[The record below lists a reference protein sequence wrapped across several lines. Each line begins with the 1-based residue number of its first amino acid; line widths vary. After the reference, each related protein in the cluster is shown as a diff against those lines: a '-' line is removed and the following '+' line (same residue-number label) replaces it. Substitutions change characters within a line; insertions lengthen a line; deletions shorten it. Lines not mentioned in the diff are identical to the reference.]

1 MGGCLYTL
9 FMIPFYMIYYIIVA
23 TFYVMYY
30 GAIACY
36 HIFGFVVALIVSIVK
51 AIFNGLQNKK
61 VDNNRYNTA
70 KNDTLQ
76 NSHVV
81 SKKVA
86 DSKQEK
92 VKLKETYILAKVEKS
107 AGRTIFRNDEINYE
121 ELGIES
127 FYCPSSSVYFD
138 EEKYYEIEIY
148 EYPNDL
154 AGKLLN
160 AMFKKIKEKM
170 TVVIGENS
178 NNIKY
183 RYKYK
188 NGEVIVNELNP
199 SQQKSKNNMIRKEYD
214 RLKQGIDNRVLM
226 DDDSNA
232 LDNELQVYGIE
243 SDDFY
248 SVENYLEDDY
258 LIYEWY
264 YVEQILPI
272 VASISL
278 EPKYKPL
285 PNIQITTVEEPSNN
299 STFKS
304 NSNKNKKSWKEKE
317 FDKQADLWGLSK
329 EDRRIAKQE
338 RMSPADYVEAEEY
351 DDDELL
357 KDDWDR

>member
-1 MGGCLYTL
+1 MVGCLYTF

-36 HIFGFVVALIVSIVK
+36 YIFGFVVALIVSIVK

-70 KNDTLQ
+70 KNDALQ
-76 NSHVV
+76 NSPVV
-81 SKKVA
+81 PKKVA
-86 DSKQEK
+86 DLKQEK
-92 VKLKETYILAKVEKS
+92 LKEPYILAKVEKS
-107 AGRTIFRNDEINYE
+107 VGRTIFRNDEINYE

-160 AMFKKIKEKM
+160 AMFKKFKEKM

-188 NGEVIVNELNP
+188 DGEVIVNELTS
-199 SQQKSKNNMIRKEYD
+199 SQKKSKNNMIRKEYD
-214 RLKQGIDNRVLM
+214 ILKQGIDDRVLM

-285 PNIQITTVEEPSNN
+285 PNIQIIEVEEPSNN

-304 NSNKNKKSWKEKE
+304 NFNKNKKSWKEEE
-317 FDKQADLWGLSK
+317 FNKQTDLWGLSE

>member
-1 MGGCLYTL
+1 MGGCLYTF
-9 FMIPFYMIYYIIVA
+9 FMIPFYMIYYIIEA

-36 HIFGFVVALIVSIVK
+36 HIFVFVGALVASIVK
-51 AIFNGLQNKK
+51 TISNGLQNKK
-61 VDNNRYNTA
+61 MDNNRYNN
-70 KNDTLQ
+70 KNDYHQ

-81 SKKVA
+81 SRKVA

-107 AGRTIFRNDEINYE
+107 VGRTIFKNDEINYE

-160 AMFKKIKEKM
+160 AMFKKFKEKM
-170 TVVIGENS
+170 TIVIGENS

-188 NGEVIVNELNP
+188 DGEIIVNELTS

-214 RLKQGIDNRVLM
+214 RLKQGIDDRVLM

-264 YVEQILPI
+264 YMEQILSI

-285 PNIQITTVEEPSNN
+285 PNIQIIEVEEPSNN

-338 RMSPADYVEAEEY
+338 RMSPADYVEAEES

-357 KDDWDR
+357 KDDWNR

>member
-1 MGGCLYTL
+1 MGGCLYTF

-36 HIFGFVVALIVSIVK
+36 HIFVFVGAFIGSILK
-51 AIFNGLQNKK
+51 AISNGLQNKK
-61 VDNNRYNTA
+61 MDNNRYNN
-70 KNDTLQ
+70 KNDYHQ

-107 AGRTIFRNDEINYE
+107 VGRTIFKNDEINYE

-148 EYPNDL
+148 EYPNAL

-160 AMFKKIKEKM
+160 AMFKRFKEKM

-183 RYKYK
+183 KYKYK
-188 NGEVIVNELNP
+188 DGEVIVNELTP
-199 SQQKSKNNMIRKEYD
+199 SQQKSKNNTIRNEYD
-214 RLKQGIDNRVLM
+214 RLKQGVDDRTLM

-264 YVEQILPI
+264 YVEQILSI

-285 PNIQITTVEEPSNN
+285 PNVQIIEVEEPSNN

-304 NSNKNKKSWKEKE
+304 NSNKNKRSWEEKE

-338 RMSPADYVEAEEY
+338 RMSPADYVEAEES

>member
-1 MGGCLYTL
+1 MGGCLYTF
-9 FMIPFYMIYYIIVA
+9 FMIPFYMIYCIIVA

-36 HIFGFVVALIVSIVK
+36 HIFVFVVALIVSIVK
-51 AIFNGLQNKK
+51 AIFKGLQNKK

-70 KNDTLQ
+70 KNDALQ
-76 NSHVV
+76 NSPVV
-81 SKKVA
+81 PKKVA
-86 DSKQEK
+86 DLKQEK
-92 VKLKETYILAKVEKS
+92 LKEPYILAKVEKS

-160 AMFKKIKEKM
+160 AMFKRFKEKM
-170 TVVIGENS
+170 TVVIGENG

-183 RYKYK
+183 KYKYK
-188 NGEVIVNELNP
+188 DGEVIVNELTS
-199 SQQKSKNNMIRKEYD
+199 SQKKSKNNMIRKEYD
-214 RLKQGIDNRVLM
+214 RLKQGIDDRVLM

-232 LDNELQVYGIE
+232 LDNELQIYGIE

-264 YVEQILPI
+264 YVEQILSI

-278 EPKYKPL
+278 KPKYKPL
-285 PNIQITTVEEPSNN
+285 PNIQIIEVEEPSNN

-304 NSNKNKKSWKEKE
+304 NSNKNKRSWKEKE

-338 RMSPADYVEAEEY
+338 RMSPADYVEAEES

-357 KDDWDR
+357 KDDWNR

>member
-1 MGGCLYTL
+1 MVGCLYTF

-36 HIFGFVVALIVSIVK
+36 YIFGFVVALIVSIVK

-70 KNDTLQ
+70 KNDALQ
-76 NSHVV
+76 NSPVV
-81 SKKVA
+81 PKKVA
-86 DSKQEK
+86 DLKQEK
-92 VKLKETYILAKVEKS
+92 LKEPYILAKVEKS
-107 AGRTIFRNDEINYE
+107 VGRTIFRNDEINYE

-160 AMFKKIKEKM
+160 AMFKKFKEKM

-188 NGEVIVNELNP
+188 DGEVIVNELTS
-199 SQQKSKNNMIRKEYD
+199 SQKKSKNNMIRKEYD
-214 RLKQGIDNRVLM
+214 ILKQGIDDRVLM

-285 PNIQITTVEEPSNN
+285 PNIQIIEVEEPSNN

-304 NSNKNKKSWKEKE
+304 NFNKNKKSWKEEE
-317 FDKQADLWGLSK
+317 FNKQTDLWGLSE

-338 RMSPADYVEAEEY
+338 RMSPADYVGAEEY
-351 DDDELL
+351 DDELL

>member
-1 MGGCLYTL
+1 MGGCLYTF

-36 HIFGFVVALIVSIVK
+36 YIFGFIVALIVSIVK

-70 KNDTLQ
+70 KNDVLQ
-76 NSHVV
+76 NSPVV
-81 SKKVA
+81 PKKVA
-86 DSKQEK
+86 DLKQEK
-92 VKLKETYILAKVEKS
+92 LKEPYILAKVEKS

-160 AMFKKIKEKM
+160 AMFKKFKEKM
-170 TVVIGENS
+170 TIVIGENS

-188 NGEVIVNELNP
+188 DGEIIVNELTS

-214 RLKQGIDNRVLM
+214 RLKQGIDDRVLM

-304 NSNKNKKSWKEKE
+304 NSNKNKKSWKEEE
-317 FDKQADLWGLSK
+317 FNKQADLWGLSK

-338 RMSPADYVEAEEY
+338 RMSPADYVEAEES

>member
-1 MGGCLYTL
+1 MGGCLYTF

-36 HIFGFVVALIVSIVK
+36 YIFGFVVALIVSIVK

-70 KNDTLQ
+70 KNDALQ
-76 NSHVV
+76 NSPVV
-81 SKKVA
+81 PKKVA
-86 DSKQEK
+86 DLKQEK
-92 VKLKETYILAKVEKS
+92 LKEPYILAKVEKS
-107 AGRTIFRNDEINYE
+107 VGRTIFRNDEINYE

-160 AMFKKIKEKM
+160 AMFKKFKEKM

-188 NGEVIVNELNP
+188 DGEVIVNELTS
-199 SQQKSKNNMIRKEYD
+199 SQKKSKNNMIRKEYD
-214 RLKQGIDNRVLM
+214 RLKQGIDDRVLM

-338 RMSPADYVEAEEY
+338 RMSPADYAEAEEY